1 MEPQYE
7 TRQNRKR
14 KRFRLGSKLF
24 LLMIILLLGAGIY
37 LFFQYQQ
44 GQDIASE
51 TEIEP
56 EEFTGDEDNSGFQ
69 NILVLGVDSRGEAQS
84 RTDTMMMVTHDREN
98 NEVKITSFMRDIYAD
113 IPGYQSYKLN
123 TAYYLGGVELLG
135 ETIRSMFGVE
145 IHNYAL
151 VDFKS
156 FETLVDIA
164 APGGVE
170 IDVERE
176 MSEKIGVSLSPGVQE
191 LTGQELL
198 GYARFRA
205 DDEGDFGRVR
215 RQQQV
220 IAALKDELISVSA
233 IPKLPKLAG
242 AAQGYVQTDMSV
254 ADQVK
259 LATQL
264 ATGGS
269 GEIER
274 LTIPIEGGY
283 QYANYPQAGS
293 VLEIDLMKNRQAL
306 EEFLSQPLD

>member
-7 TRQNRKR
+7 TRQARKR
-14 KRFRLGSKLF
+14 RKFRPAGKLF
-24 LLMIILLLGAGIY
+24 LLLILLLIGTGIY
-37 LFFQYQQ
+37 FFIQYQQ
-44 GQDIASE
+44 GQDIAGE

-56 EEFTGDEDNSGFQ
+56 EPFEGDENNSGYQ

-123 TAYYLGGVELLG
+123 TAYYLGGVDLLAS
-135 ETIRSMFGVE
+135 TLRDMFGVE

-151 VDFKS
+151 VDFQS

-164 APGGVE
+164 APNGVE

-176 MSEKIGVSLSPGVQE
+176 MSEKIGVTLSPGVQE
-191 LTGQELL
+191 LNGQELL
-198 GYARFRA
+198 GYARFRS
-205 DDEGDFGRVR
+205 DNEGDFGRVR

-220 IAALKDELISVSA
+220 IAALKDELISVSS

-242 AAQGYVQTDMSV
+242 AAQAYVQTDMPLV
-254 ADQVK
+254 DQIK

-264 ATGGS
+264 GTGGS

-274 LTIPIEGGY
+274 LTIPVEGGY
-283 QYANYPQAGS
+283 SYANYPQAGS
-293 VLEIDLMKNRQAL
+293 VLEIDIEQNRRAL
-306 EEFLSQPLD
+306 EQFLSQPLN